1 MASALTL
8 IQAAQQAWDNLYAQ
22 WSTGDLKQQL
32 ELFVDDLLATFPDGN
47 PGGRP
52 VANWLTLLDAL
63 QQDMSQ
69 GGPGTA
75 FSDPGAMRMAASYV
89 YKLCYMTNE
98 LQTDTAITGAQ
109 AAAVLAAYNSRF

>member
-1 MASALTL
+1 MATALTL
-8 IQAAQQAWDNLYAQ
+8 TEAAQQAYGNLYAL
-22 WSTGDLKQQL
+22 WSLGTLAARL

-52 VANWLTLLDAL
+52 VADWLTLIDAL
-63 QQDMSQ
+63 QADMTA
-69 GGPGTA
+69 GGATSA
-75 FSDPGAMRMAASYV
+75 FVDPASMRISASYV

-98 LQTDTAITGAQ
+98 LQTDAAITGAQ